1 MLGLSD
7 AVHFRRIVAGV
18 SLMAAPLILLVGAL
32 AHPQGKDSA
41 IAHLAVVAE
50 SPDRYYVAHAIL
62 LGGLALFLPAVLGIM
77 HLLTERATAL
87 GHIGGGLAM
96 VGLFGA
102 TAIVAVD
109 GIAIS
114 QMGQPQANVEE
125 MAALLDRIKES
136 PGLRAIAVLGAVS
149 FLFGMLI
156 LAYGVWRAKAVQP
169 LVAGLIAAAAIAFFI
184 GQVTDNRFIFA
195 LGFTIYIAGLGPLG
209 WRILAES
216 DEEWALD
223 SAGPT
228 ATPARP
234 ITSG

>member
-18 SLMAAPLILLVGAL
+18 SLIAAPLILLVGAL

-114 QMGQPQANVEE
+114 QRANRRRTWKRWRPCLTASRSRLACVP
-125 MAALLDRIKES
+125 S
-136 PGLRAIAVLGAVS
+136 PS
-149 FLFGMLI
+149 
-156 LAYGVWRAKAVQP
+156 LA
-169 LVAGLIAAAAIAFFI
+169 
-184 GQVTDNRFIFA
+184 RF
-195 LGFTIYIAGLGPLG
+195 
-209 WRILAES
+209 RSCLAC
-216 DEEWALD
+216 
-223 SAGPT
+223 
-228 ATPARP
+228 
-234 ITSG
+234 